1 MQKWFEMNCKHPQP
15 PYKPNNK
22 SGDICLPS
30 SQFVVWLSLISIQE
44 VIKSL
49 QQTVIAFQTKLLEYS
64 SQFNITLLSNVKSKI
79 EILIPQTGFTHYNK
93 VGPDDQ
99 RL

>member
-1 MQKWFEMNCKHPQP
+1 M
-15 PYKPNNK
+15 
-22 SGDICLPS
+22 I
-30 SQFVVWLSLISIQE
+30 IIQE

-93 VGPDDQ
+93 VGLDDQ
-99 RL
+99 RLRFGEEREGQKGRIHVQ